1 MNRRTRCAWA
11 VRPRARAATCGR
23 AALVCALVL
32 TFVLPPHARAQTTDE
47 PPEPVRLAPTIV
59 EAHRMPDDRLQSDAQ
74 ARKEIDRI
82 PGGVEVVGDDQI
94 LDAKTSNLRDA
105 LEFVP
110 GVLVRPRFGSEESQI
125 SIRGSGLR
133 NNFHVRG
140 VNLLLNGFPYGNADG
155 FSDFESIE
163 LLSVKRI
170 EVFKGA
176 NALRYG
182 ANTIGGALNFTTFTG
197 RDAPTFGIR
206 SEFGSFGYFKNSISG
221 AFVSEP
227 FDGYLG
233 LTDTELDGY
242 RAHSEQVR
250 RRAYSNVASTFEDGS
265 SLRLDFIYAN
275 VKETL
280 PGSLTREQFEQNPT
294 QANAEFVRQGAE
306 RNYNYFYPAIT
317 WRKPVGERQ
326 VVEWLS
332 QFNYQDLDHPLPF
345 AIIDDRTFN
354 WGSEVRWV
362 NEEEFLGQENRFTI
376 GLQYYGTWQ
385 ADRQYENDGGVRV
398 QKTKDDRNEASNVG
412 LYGEEQFLLVDDL
425 YLLLGGRVQWAER
438 SIRPKL
444 DQPTGLTGTVE
455 FWSLTPRYGLLWQ
468 ATPEIQVYTNAS
480 NAVEPPLLLELS
492 APGNIDGSVDD
503 LKETNAWQFEIGT
516 RGTAADGRVAWD
528 LSLYDIELWNEIQNV
543 NVQPFP
549 GAPFTI
555 PRYQNIPR
563 SRHWGVEFGTVVTLL
578 QDVAAS
584 LGISGLQD
592 RLLYVNNF
600 TFGDFRFVDDPT
612 YGDNFIPGLPE
623 FFLAGEL
630 RYETTSGFWFAPG
643 FEAVP
648 ASYDVNSENTATAPG
663 YAFANLKIGY
673 SYAPWNAEIFFEAR
687 NMNDVNYVSAIEVDS
702 ATGQYF
708 YPGDGRAFYGGLQ
721 WRWM

>member
-1 MNRRTRCAWA
+1 VIHRMKGA
-11 VRPRARAATCGR
+11 RARRVRIATCVVGVLAFVS
-23 AALVCALVL
+23 AAPLV
-32 TFVLPPHARAQTTDE
+32 PARAQDQ
-47 PPEPVRLAPTIV
+47 PVVLDPTLV
-59 EAHRMPDDRLQSDAQ
+59 EARRIPDGRLETDQQAERELDRT
-74 ARKEIDRI
+74 
-82 PGGVEVVGDDQI
+82 PGGVELVGEDEI

-105 LEFVP
+105 LEYVP

-125 SIRGSGLR
+125 SIRGSGIR

-155 FSDFESIE
+155 FADFESLE

-170 EVFKGA
+170 EVYKGA

-182 ANTIGGALNFTTFTG
+182 ANTIGGAINFTTFTG

-206 SEFGSFGYFKNSISG
+206 SEFGSFNYFKNSISG

-233 LTDTELDGY
+233 LTDTELRGY
-242 RAHSEQVR
+242 RAHSQQVR
-250 RRAYSNVASTFEDGS
+250 RRAYSNVATTFDDGS

-280 PGSLTREQFEQNPT
+280 PGSLTRQQFEQNPT
-294 QANAEFVRQGAE
+294 QANAEYVKQGAE

-317 WRKPVGERQ
+317 WRKPIGDAQ
-326 VVEWLS
+326 LIEWLT

-354 WGSEVRWV
+354 YGSEVRWL
-362 NEEEFLGQENRFTI
+362 NDEEFLGQANRLTI
-376 GLQYYGTWQ
+376 GLQYYGTWM
-385 ADRQYENDGGVRV
+385 ADRQYANDQGAREE
-398 QKTKDDRNEASNVG
+398 KIKDDRNEANNVG
-412 LYGEEQFLLVDDL
+412 LYGEEQFLLTDGL
-425 YLLLGGRVQWAER
+425 TLLLGGRVQWSDRTVR
-438 SIRPKL
+438 SKL
-444 DQPTGLTGTVE
+444 YEPSGLTGAVDDW
-455 FWSLTPRYGLLWQ
+455 FLTPRFGLLWQ
-468 ATPEIQVYTNAS
+468 ATPAIQVYANAN
-480 NAVEPPLLLELS
+480 NAVEPPLLLELT
-492 APGNIDGSVDD
+492 APGNIDGSIKD
-503 LKETNAWQFEIGT
+503 LKPTDAWQFEIGT
-516 RGTAADGRVAWD
+516 RGAAFDDVFLWD
-528 LSLYDIELWNEIQNV
+528 LSLYDIELWDEIQNV
-543 NVQPFP
+543 NVAPYP
-549 GAPFTI
+549 DAPFTI

-563 SRHWGVEFGTVVTLL
+563 SRHTGVELGTDVTLL
-578 QDVAAS
+578 QNVAAS
-584 LGISGLQD
+584 LGIAGVQD
-592 RLLYVNNF
+592 RVRFVNNF
-600 TFGDFRFVDDPT
+600 TLGDFRFVDNPT
-612 YGDNFIPGLPE
+612 YGDNFLPGLPE

-630 RYETTSGFWFAPG
+630 RYETVAGFWLAPG

-648 ASYDVNSENTATAPG
+648 ASYDVNSENTASAPG

-687 NMNDVNYVSAIEVDS
+687 NLNDVNYVSAVEVDS